1 MLCLEIIN
9 TKQAEKLIYLTFLLV
24 HISCLV
30 SCFLLSDPLTLQKL
44 SQNQQQLSPDGNANS
59 ASGGGTSSPGTGCNP
74 VERELVLKKRIQELA
89 SALEKVTHNSK
100 MREKQNHEMIS
111 ELKRANGILIETLEA
126 VKRKYQSR
134 IRKMEE
140 QIIAIMERHSI
151 QLKLHKDRIHYL
163 ELENKE
169 QRSQHQQQ
177 LMEN

>member
-1 MLCLEIIN
+1 MIII
-9 TKQAEKLIYLTFLLV
+9 LIKFNFYIFYVGT
-24 HISCLV
+24 
-30 SCFLLSDPLTLQKL
+30 DPLTQQKL
-44 SQNQQQLSPDGNANS
+44 LQLSPDGNANN
-59 ASGGGTSSPGTGCNP
+59 SGGATSPGNTTTTVNP
-74 VERELVLKKRIQELA
+74 AERELVLKKRIQELA

-140 QIIAIMERHSI
+140 QIMVIMERHSM

-163 ELENKE
+163 ELENQE
-169 QRSQHQQQ
+169 QRSQQQ
-177 LMEN
+177 LTSD

>member
-1 MLCLEIIN
+1 M
-9 TKQAEKLIYLTFLLV
+9 KLIGSQISVLSFL
-24 HISCLV
+24 HI
-30 SCFLLSDPLTLQKL
+30 FYHGTDPLTQQKL
-44 SQNQQQLSPDGNANS
+44 LQLSPDGNANN
-59 ASGGGTSSPGTGCNP
+59 SGGTASPGNTTTVNP

-140 QIIAIMERHSI
+140 QIMVIMERHSM

-163 ELENKE
+163 ELENQE
-169 QRSQHQQQ
+169 QRSQQQ
-177 LMEN
+177 LTSD